1 MLWQHEQTCDDFCL
15 GSWEEAQV
23 LRDEVLV
30 KLVTN
35 INKINKLFN
44 LLFNISHSIEVV
56 REFISKSNFVRYKG
70 SQ

>member
-1 MLWQHEQTCDDFCL
+1 MGG
-15 GSWEEAQV
+15 GSGI
-23 LRDEVLV
+23 RDEVLV